1 MNDVEL
7 VWKNKKTQIEKVS
20 LPFQKIEEV
29 NLSRASKG
37 TLLPELRGNEEA
49 LWKNKLIWGDNKYII
64 NSLLKDSAIAGKIKL
79 IYIDPPFF
87 TGTNMNININI
98 GNKAELTKQP
108 SAIEEVAYRNM
119 WKDGPSSFFQYMYD
133 RFALIRDLLSDD
145 GLLWVRFD
153 VRYVHYIK
161 VILDKLFG
169 YDNFINE
176 ITINKKR
183 ESIGSVNKFEDEN
196 EYLLVYRK
204 TNKSTVNNLYK
215 ERDLKDF
222 KWTGFLKQE
231 ERNPPERVFLGIKL
245 YPPKGQH
252 FSLVQEKVNKLLGEH
267 FLRLSCKKCSALY
280 YYDKNNSKENFI
292 KEEIMKSKEWFKFND
307 IKPSMLIY
315 GVESITKCLNC
326 ESKEFRVQYLPSDKI
341 KVTNNWK
348 DIPSYSS
355 RTGYPTENS
364 EQLLE
369 RVILTSSNKNDIVAD
384 FFGGSGTTAAVA
396 EKLDRRWIICD
407 IGRFSIHTMRKRFL
421 EIPTCKP
428 FEVLNMG
435 KYERQQWISEATKG
449 DYRSYIF
456 FILQLYGS
464 KSLDN
469 FSFINGKKGN
479 KAVHVGPLDSPVL
492 KSEIYDTLKEC
503 KNAGF
508 IGLDILG
515 WEWELSLND
524 LIIKEA
530 KDDFGINLSLK
541 TIPREV
547 MDKRATDA
555 GDIQFYELA
564 YLKTNLENN
573 KNGVKI
579 KLDEFVIPNVDELP
593 KEVRAKVKH
602 WSDYI
607 DYWAVDWDFTE
618 NFHNEWQTYRTRQDK
633 NLELE
638 TPVHAYNRKGKHRI
652 MIKVIDIFGNDTS
665 TIKDIMI

>member
-7 VWKNKKTQIEKVS
+7 VWKNKKTEVEKIS

-29 NLSRASKG
+29 NLSRTSKG
-37 TLLPELRGNEEA
+37 TLLPELRENEEV
-49 LWKNKLIWGDNKYII
+49 LWKNKLIWGDNKYVI
-64 NSLLKDSAIAGKIKL
+64 NSLLKDPAIAGKIKL

-98 GNKAELTKQP
+98 GNKTELTKQP

-119 WKDGPSSFFQYMYD
+119 WKEGVSSFLQYIYERIKVM
-133 RFALIRDLLSDD
+133 RELLADD
-145 GLLWVRFD
+145 GSIYIRFD
-153 VRYVHYIK
+153 YHYSHYIK
-161 VILDKLFG
+161 IILDEIFG
-169 YDNFINE
+169 YDNFRNE
-176 ITINKKR
+176 IVINRTLAKQPAKNNFTQQT
-183 ESIGSVNKFEDEN
+183 ESLFFYGRTENNFFKQVKTKIEPKWYPLLDFPRADEKP
-196 EYLLVYRK
+196 R
-204 TNKSTVNNLYK
+204 TVKNV
-215 ERDLKDF
+215 
-222 KWTGFLKQE
+222 
-231 ERNPPERVFLGIKL
+231 VF
-245 YPPKGQH
+245 YPPKGRRWALSQENIDQH
-252 FSLVQEKVNKLLGEH
+252 KTRINIDKDYIDCRGKKIKGYPELLYDEKVVRNDWL
-267 FLRLSCKKCSALY
+267 
-280 YYDKNNSKENFI
+280 
-292 KEEIMKSKEWFKFND
+292 D
-307 IKPSMLIY
+307 IKGY
-315 GVESITKCLNC
+315 GQS
-326 ESKEFRVQYLPSDKI
+326 
-341 KVTNNWK
+341 
-348 DIPSYSS
+348 
-355 RTGYPTENS
+355 TGYPTENS
-364 EQLLE
+364 EDLLS
-369 RVILTSSNKNDIVAD
+369 RVISASSEKGDIVAD

-396 EKLDRRWIICD
+396 EKLNRKWIICD
-407 IGRFSIHTMRKRFL
+407 IGRFSIHTIRKRLL

-449 DYRSYIF
+449 DYKAYVS

-464 KSLDN
+464 KPLNN
-469 FSFINGKKGN
+469 FNFIDGKKGN
-479 KAVHVGPLDSPVL
+479 KAVHIGPLDSPVL
-492 KSEIYDTLKEC
+492 KNEIYDTLKEC

-508 IGLDILG
+508 SGLDILG

-530 KDDFGINLSLK
+530 KDDFDISLSLK

-564 YLKTNLENN
+564 YLKASLENN
-573 KNGVKI
+573 KSGTKI

-618 NFHNEWQTYRTRQDK
+618 TFHNEWQTYRTKQDK

-638 TPVHAYNRKGKHRI
+638 TPVHTYDKKGKHRI

-665 TIKDIMI
+665 TIREILT

>member
-1 MNDVEL
+1 MFFAGCL
-7 VWKNKKTQIEKVS
+7 AKVLLIIIS
-20 LPFQKIEEV
+20 FQKIEEV

-37 TLLPELRGNEEA
+37 TLLPELRGNEES

-64 NSLLKDSAIAGKIKL
+64 NSLLKDSTIAGKIKL

-87 TGTNMNININI
+87 TGTNMNINISI

-119 WKDGPSSFFQYMYD
+119 WKEGPSSFFQYMYD
-133 RFALIRDLLSDD
+133 RLVPMKDLLAED
-145 GLLWVRFD
+145 GAIWVRFD
-153 VRYVHYIK
+153 YHYSHYIK
-161 VILDKLFG
+161 VILDEIFG
-169 YDNFINE
+169 YDNFRNE
-176 ITINKKR
+176 IIINRTLAKQPAKNNFTQQTESLFFYGKSENNFFKQVRVKIEPKWYPLLDFPRADKRPRTIKN
-183 ESIGSVNKFEDEN
+183 VVF
-196 EYLLVYRK
+196 Y
-204 TNKSTVNNLYK
+204 
-215 ERDLKDF
+215 
-222 KWTGFLKQE
+222 
-231 ERNPPERVFLGIKL
+231 PPENRRWALSQENINNYENSGKTRINLNEEYIDCNGKRIKGYPELL
-245 YPPKGQH
+245 YD
-252 FSLVQEKVNKLLGEH
+252 EKVIRNDWL
-267 FLRLSCKKCSALY
+267 
-280 YYDKNNSKENFI
+280 
-292 KEEIMKSKEWFKFND
+292 D
-307 IKPSMLIY
+307 IKGY
-315 GVESITKCLNC
+315 GQS
-326 ESKEFRVQYLPSDKI
+326 
-341 KVTNNWK
+341 
-348 DIPSYSS
+348 
-355 RTGYPTENS
+355 TGYPTENS
-364 EQLLE
+364 EDLLK
-369 RVILTSSNKNDIVAD
+369 RVINASSEAGDIVAD
-384 FFGGSGTTAAVA
+384 FFGGSGTTAVVA
-396 EKLDRRWIICD
+396 EKLNRKWIICD

-449 DYRSYIF
+449 DYRSYIL

-573 KNGVKI
+573 KNGIKI
-579 KLDEFVIPNVDELP
+579 KLDEFVIPNIDELP

-638 TPVHAYNRKGKHRI
+638 TPIHAYSRKGKHRI

-665 TIKDIMI
+665 TIKDITI

>member
-1 MNDVEL
+1 MNDVEV

-37 TLLPELRGNEEA
+37 TLLPELRGDEEA

-64 NSLLKDSAIAGKIKL
+64 NSLLKDSTIAGKIKL

-87 TGTNMNININI
+87 TGTNMNINISI

-119 WKDGPSSFFQYMYD
+119 WKEGVSSFLQYMYE
-133 RFALIRDLLSDD
+133 RIKAMRELLADD
-145 GLLWVRFD
+145 GSIYVRFD
-153 VRYVHYIK
+153 YHYAHYIK
-161 VILDKLFG
+161 LILDEIFG
-169 YDNFINE
+169 YENFRNEIIINRTRKNVMESQTQRVFPTATDSLFLYAKSANALLNQVVKKMSEKREAFWRRMDDSAGQGSPKIFFGKELSPPVGKHFKYSQEKINE
-176 ITINKKR
+176 MISDGK
-183 ESIGSVNKFEDEN
+183 
-196 EYLLVYRK
+196 
-204 TNKSTVNNLYK
+204 
-215 ERDLKDF
+215 
-222 KWTGFLKQE
+222 
-231 ERNPPERVFLGIKL
+231 
-245 YPPKGQH
+245 
-252 FSLVQEKVNKLLGEH
+252 
-267 FLRLSCKKCSALY
+267 LRLKCKECGYEHTKGEWRKCPKCKKDNPKPEYFVAE
-280 YYDKNNSKENFI
+280 KENQ
-292 KEEIMKSKEWFKFND
+292 
-307 IKPSMLIY
+307 LI
-315 GVESITKCLNC
+315 
-326 ESKEFRVQYLPSDKI
+326 D
-341 KVTNNWK
+341 TNWT
-348 DIPSYSS
+348 DIPGYSFS
-355 RTGYPTENS
+355 TGYPTENS
-364 EQLLE
+364 EQVLE
-369 RVILTSSNKNDIVAD
+369 RVISASSNKKDIVAD

-508 IGLDILG
+508 SGLDILG

-530 KDDFGINLSLK
+530 KDDFGISLSLK

-607 DYWAVDWDFTE
+607 DYWAVDWDFIE
-618 NFHNEWQTYRTRQDK
+618 NFHNEWQTYRTKQNQ

-638 TPVHAYNRKGKHRI
+638 TPVYAYNKKGKHRI

-665 TIKDIMI
+665 TIKDITI

>member
-1 MNDVEL
+1 MNDVEV

-37 TLLPELRGNEEA
+37 TLLPELRGDEEA

-64 NSLLKDSAIAGKIKL
+64 NSLLKDSTIAGKIKL

-87 TGTNMNININI
+87 TGTNMNINISI

-119 WKDGPSSFFQYMYD
+119 WKEGVSSFLQYMYE
-133 RFALIRDLLSDD
+133 RIKAMRELLADD
-145 GLLWVRFD
+145 GSIYVRFD
-153 VRYVHYIK
+153 YHYAHYIK
-161 VILDKLFG
+161 LILDEIFG
-169 YDNFINE
+169 YENFRNEIIINRTRKNVMESQTQRVFPTATDSLFLYAKSANALLNQVVKKMSEKREAFWRRMDDSAGQGSPKIFFGKELSPPVGKHFKYSQEKINE
-176 ITINKKR
+176 MISDGK
-183 ESIGSVNKFEDEN
+183 
-196 EYLLVYRK
+196 
-204 TNKSTVNNLYK
+204 
-215 ERDLKDF
+215 
-222 KWTGFLKQE
+222 
-231 ERNPPERVFLGIKL
+231 
-245 YPPKGQH
+245 
-252 FSLVQEKVNKLLGEH
+252 
-267 FLRLSCKKCSALY
+267 LRLKCKECGYEHTKGEWRKCPKCKKDNPKPEYFVAE
-280 YYDKNNSKENFI
+280 KENQ
-292 KEEIMKSKEWFKFND
+292 
-307 IKPSMLIY
+307 LI
-315 GVESITKCLNC
+315 
-326 ESKEFRVQYLPSDKI
+326 D
-341 KVTNNWK
+341 TNWT
-348 DIPSYSS
+348 DIPGYSFS
-355 RTGYPTENS
+355 TGYPTENS
-364 EQLLE
+364 EQVLE
-369 RVILTSSNKNDIVAD
+369 RVISASSNKKDIVAD

-508 IGLDILG
+508 GGLDILG

-530 KDDFGINLSLK
+530 KDDFGISLSLK

-607 DYWAVDWDFTE
+607 DYWAVDWDFIE
-618 NFHNEWQTYRTRQDK
+618 NFHNEWQTYRTKQNQ

-638 TPVHAYNRKGKHRI
+638 TPVYAYNKKGKHRI

-665 TIKDIMI
+665 TIKDITI

>member
-1 MNDVEL
+1 MDDVEL
-7 VWKNKKTQIEKVS
+7 RWKNKKTQVEKVS

-37 TLLPELRGNEEA
+37 TLLPELRGNEEV

-64 NSLLKDSAIAGKIKL
+64 NSLLKDLTIAGKIKL

-87 TGTNMNININI
+87 TGTNMNININV
-98 GNKAELTKQP
+98 GNKAEITKQP

-119 WKDGPSSFFQYMYD
+119 WKEGVSSFLQYMYE
-133 RFALIRDLLSDD
+133 RIKQMRELLSED
-145 GLLWVRFD
+145 GSIYVRFD
-153 VRYVHYIK
+153 YHYSHYIK
-161 VILDKLFG
+161 LVLDEIFG
-169 YDNFINE
+169 YNNFRNE
-176 ITINKKR
+176 IIINRTKKIFEGANRFTTATDSLFFYTKSDNYTFNGYKKAREEQKWIQMHSPGIRWSEINK
-183 ESIGSVNKFEDEN
+183 EDEHKFS
-196 EYLLVYRK
+196 YRNIKKENGRLYTRARFVLGKEMLPPEGRHWTFTQERLDQYTSEKRIRLNPK
-204 TNKSTVNNLYK
+204 TNKPEYLTSAAEIVDSN
-215 ERDLKDF
+215 
-222 KWTGFLKQE
+222 WT
-231 ERNPPERVFLGIKL
+231 
-245 YPPKGQH
+245 
-252 FSLVQEKVNKLLGEH
+252 
-267 FLRLSCKKCSALY
+267 
-280 YYDKNNSKENFI
+280 
-292 KEEIMKSKEWFKFND
+292 
-307 IKPSMLIY
+307 
-315 GVESITKCLNC
+315 
-326 ESKEFRVQYLPSDKI
+326 
-341 KVTNNWK
+341 
-348 DIPSYSS
+348 DIPGYSFS
-355 RTGYPTENS
+355 TGYPTENS
-364 EQLLE
+364 EQVLE
-369 RVILTSSNKNDIVAD
+369 RVILASSNKNDIVAD

-396 EKLDRRWIICD
+396 EKLGRRWIICD

-428 FEVLNMG
+428 FEVLNIG

-449 DYRSYIF
+449 DYRSYIS

-464 KSLDN
+464 KFLDN
-469 FSFINGKKGN
+469 FNFINGKKGN

-492 KSEIYDTLKEC
+492 KNEIYDTLKEC

-508 IGLDILG
+508 SGLDILG

-573 KNGVKI
+573 KDGIKI

-593 KEVRAKVKH
+593 KDVRSKVKH

-618 NFHNEWQTYRTRQDK
+618 NFHNEWQTYRTKQDK

-638 TPVHAYNRKGKHRI
+638 TPIHTYNKKGKHRI

-665 TIKDIMI
+665 TIREISI